1 MIQQLISQ
9 KGPLPI
15 RATFNY
21 QGDGSVGFYVGG
33 SAWTKSVQSIGAQ
46 LLLDGNSLG
55 FVWVYANE
63 ANSHKALMPKLLSVK
78 MTLGQH
84 EVALVAWE
92 GTVTDSNDYFVV
104 QIID

>member
-15 RATFNY
+15 RTTFDY

-33 SAWTKSVQSIGAQ
+33 SAWTKSVQPIGVQ
-46 LLLDGNSLG
+46 FLLDGNSLG

-63 ANSHKALMPKLLSVK
+63 PNSHKALMPKLLSVQ
-78 MTLGQH
+78 MTRGKH
-84 EVALVAWE
+84 ELELVAWE
-92 GTVTDSNDYFVV
+92 GTVSDSNDYFVV